1 MSLIKLRSNNNG
13 SIMNGMRR
21 DRFLE
26 EEEGDLVDVVDR
38 DLEVVE
44 EEGREEGEGDGVVG
58 GERLE
63 EVGKGED
70 GGDERR
76 NE

>member
-1 MSLIKLRSNNNG
+1 
-13 SIMNGMRR
+13 MNGMRR

>member
-1 MSLIKLRSNNNG
+1 
-13 SIMNGMRR
+13 MNGMRR

-26 EEEGDLVDVVDR
+26 GEEEDLVDAVDR

-63 EVGKGED
+63 EVGQGED
-70 GGDERR
+70 GGDERM
-76 NE
+76 NEEVFGVSVYEKE